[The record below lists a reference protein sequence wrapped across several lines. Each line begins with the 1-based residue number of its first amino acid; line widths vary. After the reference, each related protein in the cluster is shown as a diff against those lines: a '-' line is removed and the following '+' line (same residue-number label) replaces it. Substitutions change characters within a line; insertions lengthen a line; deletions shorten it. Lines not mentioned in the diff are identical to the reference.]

1 MMIIDDS
8 NLFKGGAVTSGRSP
22 DRWMEFG
29 LLVVAAAGATLSCT
43 SLAGLARAC
52 GYGPH
57 LAWLLPVSIDAY
69 AFVAMR
75 VWLCSGAD
83 RRVVRWAAASGWLA
97 IAASVAGN
105 ATYHAIETGRG
116 AELVVGEWQA
126 GIAIVVLVGAAP
138 AVFVGAAVTLLH
150 LAQPPASRALLGE
163 VDVPAERANVDEDEG
178 LEAAPA
184 PVIPPAAV
192 GTPVQGGSKA
202 ARLRELVLAEV
213 EPGDGRTVSEL
224 ARVYAPRLGLHEA
237 SARKAI
243 AAALRERPAA
253 GAEVVRLTA
262 RGGTR

>member
-1 MMIIDDS
+1 VT
-8 NLFKGGAVTSGRSP
+8 GGRESW
-22 DRWMEFG
+22 DRWSGAG
-29 LLVVAAAGATLSCT
+29 LLMVAAAGATLSCT

-52 GYGPH
+52 GYGPQ

-83 RRVVRWAAASGWLA
+83 RRVIAWAAASGWLA

-116 AELVVGEWQA
+116 AQLVTGQWQA
-126 GIAIVVLVGAAP
+126 GIAIAVLVGAAP

-150 LAQPPASRALLGE
+150 LAQPPATTSAGTMGC
-163 VDVPAERANVDEDEG
+163 PAEPAAADALPPRVE
-178 LEAAPA
+178 LPAAPA
-184 PVIPPAAV
+184 PAVPAAV
-192 GTPVQGGSKA
+192 SPDVRAGSKA

-213 EPGDGRTVSEL
+213 EPGDARSVSEL

-237 SARKAI
+237 SARKTI

-253 GAEVVRLTA
+253 GAEVVQLTA
-262 RGGTR
+262 RGGNNR

>member
-1 MMIIDDS
+1 MRGRAGRGVT
-8 NLFKGGAVTSGRSP
+8 GGRESW
-22 DRWMEFG
+22 DRWSGAG
-29 LLVVAAAGATLSCT
+29 LLMVAAAGATLSCT

-52 GYGPH
+52 GYGPQ

-83 RRVVRWAAASGWLA
+83 RRVIAWAAASGWLA

-116 AELVVGEWQA
+116 AQLVTGQWQA

-150 LAQPPASRALLGE
+150 LAQPPAPNNAGNT
-163 VDVPAERANVDEDEG
+163 DCPAEPAAADARPPRVEPS
-178 LEAAPA
+178 AAPA
-184 PVIPPAAV
+184 PALPAAAV
-192 GTPVQGGSKA
+192 SPEVRAGSKA

-213 EPGDGRTVSEL
+213 APGDTRSVSEL
-224 ARVYAPRLGLHEA
+224 ARVYAPRIGLHEA
-237 SARKAI
+237 SARKTI
-243 AAALRERPAA
+243 AAALRERPTASA
-253 GAEVVRLTA
+253 DVVRLTA
-262 RGGTR
+262 RGATR

>member
-1 MMIIDDS
+1 VRVRAGRGVTGS
-8 NLFKGGAVTSGRSP
+8 LGTGGRGTW
-22 DRWMEFG
+22 DRWSGGG

-83 RRVVRWAAASGWLA
+83 QRVLAWAAASGWLA

-116 AELVVGEWQA
+116 AQLVVGEWQA
-126 GIAIVVLVGAAP
+126 GIAIVMLVGAAP

-150 LAQPPASRALLGE
+150 LAQPPATNSWVE
-163 VDVPAERANVDEDEG
+163 NCPAEATG
-178 LEAAPA
+178 TEAPPPRVELRTATAPA
-184 PVIPPAAV
+184 LPPAGAAV
-192 GTPVQGGSKA
+192 PVGSKT
-202 ARLRELVLAEV
+202 ARLRELVLSEV
-213 EPGDGRTVSEL
+213 GPGDGRSVSEL
-224 ARVYAPRLGLHEA
+224 ARVYAPRVGLHEA
-237 SARKAI
+237 SARKTI
-243 AAALRERPAA
+243 AAALRERPTA
-253 GAEVVRLTA
+253 GADVVQLTA

>member
-1 MMIIDDS
+1 M
-8 NLFKGGAVTSGRSP
+8 SGRRTGW
-22 DRWMEFG
+22 DRWSGAG
-29 LLVVAAAGATLSCT
+29 LLVVAFAGATLSCT

-52 GYGPH
+52 GYGPQ

-83 RRVVRWAAASGWLA
+83 RRVVVWAAASGWLA

-116 AELVVGEWQA
+116 AQLVTGQWRA
-126 GIAIVVLVGAAP
+126 GIGIVVLVGAAP

-150 LAQPPASRALLGE
+150 LAQPPATNTGANS
-163 VDVPAERANVDEDEG
+163 DCPAEPAATAAALPPQVEPS
-178 LEAAPA
+178 AAPA
-184 PVIPPAAV
+184 PALPAAAV
-192 GTPVQGGSKA
+192 SPEGRAGPKA

-213 EPGDGRTVSEL
+213 APGDARSVSEL

-243 AAALRERPAA
+243 AAALRERRTA
-253 GAEVVRLTA
+253 GADVVRLTA
-262 RGGTR
+262 RGGNR